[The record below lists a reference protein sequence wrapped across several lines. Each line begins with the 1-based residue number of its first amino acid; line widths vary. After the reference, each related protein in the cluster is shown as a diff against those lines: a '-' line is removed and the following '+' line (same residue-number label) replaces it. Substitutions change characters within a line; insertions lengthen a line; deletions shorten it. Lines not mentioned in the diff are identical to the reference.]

1 MQDVVNINKMKFE
14 SYGNLA
20 AHAFLQSNENSI
32 NNQDPQSQI
41 ENDEVRGIFTT
52 K

>member
-14 SYGNLA
+14 PYGNLA
-20 AHAFLQSNENSI
+20 DHAFSQSNENLI